1 MIHWQLVIATSVL
14 ILLTLP
20 GTLELAM
27 ITFAGILPSRDRLP
41 KGTVTRIAKVAVVV
55 PAHNEAAAI
64 VRCVRSISACTLP
77 DSVELQIVVVADNC
91 TDATAELARGANAR
105 VLVRS
110 DSAKRGK
117 GFALQYAFQILLD
130 EGFDAVLV
138 IDADSV
144 VDSNLLLEV
153 VREFRSGADGVQVR
167 YVVLNPQ
174 DSLRAR
180 LMNVAFMAFNVL
192 RARGRERMGL
202 SVGIFGNGFGLARAT
217 LEAVPYDSHSL
228 VEDLDYHLQL
238 VKAGRKVVFVEGAHV
253 RGEMPAGGRGA
264 ATQRARW
271 EGGRLRTAVQN
282 LPELLAGVVAGKL
295 RLLEPSLE
303 LLLLPL
309 AFHVTLLG
317 LTALM
322 PFSLARIYAL
332 FALALVAVHVVTGI
346 LVGGGDCRDFRALLW
361 APFYVAWK
369 LFALPKTLQSA
380 RSVAP
385 WIRTDR

>member
-64 VRCVRSISACTLP
+64 VRCVRSVAACILP
-77 DSVELQIVVVADNC
+77 ESIEIEIVVVADNC
-91 TDATAELARGANAR
+91 TDATADLARGAGAR

-110 DSAKRGK
+110 DPAQCGK
-117 GFALQYAFQILLD
+117 GFALTFSFQILLD
-130 EGFDAVLV
+130 EGFDAVFV
-138 IDADSV
+138 VDADSV
-144 VDSNLLLEV
+144 VDANLLQEV
-153 VREFRSGADGVQVR
+153 VPRFRVGVDGVQVR
-167 YVVLNPQ
+167 YVVLNP
-174 DSLRAR
+174 DASLRTR

-192 RARGRERMGL
+192 RAKGRGRMGL
-202 SVGIFGNGFGLARAT
+202 SVGIFGNGFGLNRAT
-217 LEAVPYDSHSL
+217 LEAVPYHAHSL
-228 VEDLDYHLQL
+228 VEDLEYHLHL
-238 VKAGRKVVFVEGAHV
+238 VQAGREIVFADGTCV
-253 RGEMPAGGRGA
+253 RGEMPTSGSGS

-271 EGGRLRTAVQN
+271 EGGRLRAAIQN
-282 LPELLAGVVAGKL
+282 LPGLLGAAISGKP
-295 RLLEPSLE
+295 RLLEPALE

-317 LTALM
+317 LSALM
-322 PFSLARIYAL
+322 PFRLVQIYAL
-332 FALALVAVHVVTGI
+332 FALALVALHVVVGV
-346 LVGGGDCRDFRALLW
+346 LVGGGDWRDFAVLLS

-369 LFALPKTLQSA
+369 VAALPKIVQSA
-380 RSVAP
+380 RSEALWV
-385 WIRTDR
+385 RTDR

>member
-27 ITFAGILPSRDRLP
+27 ITFAAILPSRDRLP

-64 VRCVRSISACTLP
+64 VRCVRSISVCPLP
-77 DSVELQIVVVADNC
+77 DSVELQIAVVADNC

-153 VREFRSGADGVQVR
+153 VRKLRSGADGVQVR

-202 SVGIFGNGFGLARAT
+202 SVGIFGNGFGLAKAT

-282 LPELLAGVVAGKL
+282 LPGLLAGVVAGKL

-346 LVGGGDCRDFRALLW
+346 LVGGGDWRDFRALLW

>member
-27 ITFAGILPSRDRLP
+27 ITFAAILPSRDRLP

-64 VRCVRSISACTLP
+64 VRCVRSISVCPLP

-153 VREFRSGADGVQVR
+153 VRKLRSGADGVQVR

-202 SVGIFGNGFGLARAT
+202 SVGIFGNGFGLAKAT

-282 LPELLAGVVAGKL
+282 LPGLLAGVVAGKL

-346 LVGGGDCRDFRALLW
+346 LVGGGDWRDFRALLW